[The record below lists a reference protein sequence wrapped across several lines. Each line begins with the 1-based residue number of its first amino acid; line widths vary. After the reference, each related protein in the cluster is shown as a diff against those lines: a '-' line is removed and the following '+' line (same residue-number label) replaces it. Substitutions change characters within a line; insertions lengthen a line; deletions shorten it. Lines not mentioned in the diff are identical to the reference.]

1 MSDKLW
7 VQVAGTCKPTQ
18 VPYEDGTDVDDLIIA
33 AKAKMPNALSADP
46 YDIIVS
52 KDQGAI
58 HTLDE
63 DFKVSDLKEGNFRQ
77 NPIWLT
83 VPDTNDHEIC
93 YHTL

>member
-1 MSDKLW
+1 MSKLW
-7 VQVAGTCKPTQ
+7 VQVAGTRKPTQ
-18 VPYEDGTDVDDLIIA
+18 VPYEDGTNVDDLIIA

-58 HTLDE
+58 HTLDV
-63 DFKVSDLKEGNFRQ
+63 DFKVSELKEGNSRQ

-83 VPDTNDHEIC
+83 VE
-93 YHTL
+93 HTGNTGMDS